1 MSETD
6 DDRTGGQAGDP
17 ESDGGSILDGGI
29 DTDARAGRSQG
40 IDPDAEPDEETQQEI
55 EQTREERLAPENRPD
70 GAEVDNTQ
78 RTFDTDRGMFTDN
91 DDYTEEAPAPFADP
105 EESS

>member
-6 DDRTGGQAGDP
+6 DDRTGQQAGDP
-17 ESDGGSILDGGI
+17 ASDGGSILDGGI

-40 IDPDAEPDEETQQEI
+40 IDPEAEPDEETQQEI

-91 DDYTEEAPAPFADP
+91 DDHTEDAPAPFADP

>member
-6 DDRTGGQAGDP
+6 DDRTGHEAGDR

-40 IDPDAEPDEETQQEI
+40 IDPTTERRFGRHRPFPSPASAQPTEI
-55 EQTREERLAPENRPD
+55 VEGKLRP
-70 GAEVDNTQ
+70 
-78 RTFDTDRGMFTDN
+78 RKR
-91 DDYTEEAPAPFADP
+91 PKL
-105 EESS
+105 

>member
-6 DDRTGGQAGDP
+6 DDRTGQAGDR

-40 IDPDAEPDEETQQEI
+40 IDPGAEPDEETQQEI
-55 EQTREERLAPENRPD
+55 ERTREERLAPENRPD
-70 GAEVDNTQ
+70 GAEVDNTP
-78 RTFDTDRGMFTDN
+78 RTFDTDRGMFTDSE
-91 DDYTEEAPAPFADP
+91 DYREDAPAPFADP

>member
-6 DDRTGGQAGDP
+6 DDRTGHEAGDR

-40 IDPDAEPDEETQQEI
+40 IDPTTEPDEETQREI
-55 EQTREERLAPENRPD
+55 EQEREERLAPENRPD

-91 DDYTEEAPAPFADP
+91 DDYTEEAPAPFAES